1 MKYWWLEKYQNI
13 EVRLLPQLFSDI
25 EYFLTMPKNY
35 NKIYN
40 QLKEVNF
47 EQLTEE
53 ELCIILY
60 RIAVTKNVKDET
72 LRKVIDKLLKIPDT
86 SLPISDYTF
95 HEIFDEI
102 KNLKLKKP
110 TVDKLE
116 INNVAACYN
125 CLNVFYVD
133 KIKKA
138 NKKGHCL
145 CPFCKKDKIYFDND
159 LVPMNYSF
167 LYLSK
172 IYYGIS
178 NLGCDFTKIKKLLKK
193 GLFIEKSDSIEE
205 EKKNNL
211 EFLEKY
217 KVEKICCE
225 DEQKII
231 KQLYDEMRSGEKI
244 GIYEKILLIDWNT
257 NRNALELA
265 NLLVISSI
273 ESLSNSFYLKKI
285 NIIINNEN
293 VIRNLN
299 NILHI
304 LTKRNV

>member
-35 NKIYN
+35 IKIYH
-40 QLKEVNF
+40 QLKEVPII
-47 EQLTEE
+47 ELKEE

-72 LRKVIDKLLKIPDT
+72 LRKVIDRLLKIPDT

-95 HEIFDEI
+95 NETLDEI
-102 KNLKLKKP
+102 KNLKSKKP
-110 TVDKLE
+110 TVEKLE

-138 NKKGHCL
+138 NKKEHCL
-145 CPFCKKDKIYFDND
+145 CPFCEKDKLYFDND
-159 LVPMNYSF
+159 LIPMNYSF
-167 LYLSK
+167 LCLSK

-178 NLGCDFTKIKKLLKK
+178 SLGCDFSKIKKLIKK
-193 GLFIEKSDSIEE
+193 GLTIKSKADEEYSNDSH
-205 EKKNNL
+205 L
-211 EFLEKY
+211 DFLEKY
-217 KVEKICCE
+217 KFEKIRCE

-231 KQLYDEMRSGEKI
+231 KELYDEMRSGEES
-244 GIYEKILLIDWNT
+244 GFYEKTLMVDWNT
-257 NRNALELA
+257 NKNMIELS
-265 NLLVISSI
+265 NLLVISAI

-285 NIIINNEN
+285 NLIINNKKIKRSVN
-293 VIRNLN
+293 G
-299 NILHI
+299 ILHI
-304 LTKRNV
+304 LTKRNR

>member
-35 NKIYN
+35 MKIYH
-40 QLKEVNF
+40 QLKEVEF

-60 RIAVTKNVKDET
+60 RIAITKNVKNET
-72 LRKVIDKLLKIPDT
+72 LRKIIDKLLKIPDT

-95 HEIFDEI
+95 NEIFDEI
-102 KNLKLKKP
+102 KNLRLKKP
-110 TVDKLE
+110 IVEKLE
-116 INNVAACYN
+116 TNNVAACYN

-133 KIKKA
+133 KITKA
-138 NKKGHCL
+138 NKKGLCL
-145 CPFCKKDKIYFDND
+145 CPFCEKDKLYFDND

-178 NLGCDFTKIKKLLKK
+178 SLGCDFSKIKKLIKK
-193 GLFIEKSDSIEE
+193 GLSIQSETNNNQEKVSS
-205 EKKNNL
+205 L
-211 EFLEKY
+211 EFLERY
-217 KVEKICCE
+217 KIIKIRCE

-231 KQLYDEMRSGEKI
+231 KQLYDEMRSGEDL
-244 GIYEKILLIDWNT
+244 GIYEKTLLVDWNT
-257 NRNALELA
+257 NKNSLELS
-265 NLLVISSI
+265 NLLVISAI

-285 NIIINNEN
+285 NIITSNDNIK
-293 VIRNLN
+293 RNIN

-304 LTKRNV
+304 LTKRNK